1 MRDGSNFLDVKE
13 SAFSDRVQR
22 AALQGRLNADPLVG
36 CLDSAAR
43 VSRGLSAIFRMAR
56 NNALQ
61 RFANEQAAAGGGG
74 EPALCADTME
84 ALFDLG
90 GEAARMLARDIEQT
104 AAWAE
109 THGVREGKQ

>member
-1 MRDGSNFLDVKE
+1 MREASNFLDVKE

-43 VSRGLSAIFRMAR
+43 VSRGLSTIFRMAR

-61 RFANEQAAAGGGG
+61 SFANDQATAGGGDL
-74 EPALCADTME
+74 ALCADTME